1 VITPAS
7 SGYQPPPT
15 ALSDAVVTIES
26 SMEFQRQR
34 SLEIAS
40 GAGVCVASAFLAWAV
55 RGRAS
60 QVFGPSVWRGAAH
73 RRVLALTFDD
83 GPSESTPQI
92 LEVLGR
98 HGVKATF
105 FQCGANVKRLP
116 EIARAVRDAGH
127 AIENHTYSH
136 PPFYFRSL
144 QFMEQELRLGQE
156 AIEEHAGVRPRW
168 FRAPYGVRWFGVGE
182 AQRRLNLTGVMW
194 TVIGYDW
201 KLKPDAVVRRVANG
215 VSNGAIVCLH
225 DGRELRPQPDIA
237 VTVEA
242 VRRLVPLLLDQG
254 FRFETVG
261 QLTYAR

>member
-1 VITPAS
+1 MDP
-7 SGYQPPPT
+7 
-15 ALSDAVVTIES
+15 
-26 SMEFQRQR
+26 QRQFR
-34 SLEIAS
+34 IGMAA
-40 GAGVCVASAFLAWAV
+40 GAGVCAASAFLAWAV

-60 QVFGPSVWRGAAH
+60 GVFGPSVWRGPSD
-73 RRVLALTFDD
+73 RRAMALTFDD

-92 LEVLGR
+92 LDILA
-98 HGVKATF
+98 HCGVTATF

-116 EIARAVRDAGH
+116 EIARAVREAGH
-127 AIENHTYSH
+127 TIGNHTYSH
-136 PPFYFRSL
+136 SPFYFRSPR
-144 QFMEQELRLGQE
+144 FMEEELRLGQD

-182 AQRRLNLTGVMW
+182 AQRRLKLMGVMW

-201 KLKPDAVVRRVANG
+201 KLKSDAVVRRVASG
-215 VSNGAIVCLH
+215 ISNGAIVCLH
-225 DGRELRPQPDIA
+225 DGRELRPKPDIG

-261 QLTYAR
+261 QLICPTT